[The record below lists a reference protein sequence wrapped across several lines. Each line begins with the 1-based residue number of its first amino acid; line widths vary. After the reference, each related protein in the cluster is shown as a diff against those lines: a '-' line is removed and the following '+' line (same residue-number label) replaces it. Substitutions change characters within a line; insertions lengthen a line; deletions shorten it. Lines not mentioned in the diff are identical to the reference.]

1 MIIKIINTIYFI
13 NTILMI
19 YLIIVILKN
28 NKINYIENFN
38 NTINNYYVIS
48 LDNANGFKKWD
59 RMKSTILGQKLLK
72 INAVDGMNMDIYLN
86 I

>member
-48 LDNANGFKKWD
+48 LDNEQGLKKWD
-59 RMKSTILGQKLLK
+59 RMKNTILGQKLLK